1 MVEATIIWEMQFPW
15 VYYSPSKL
23 GWFCN
28 NCEECSDTG
37 DQYWKTNSRKY
48 DEHPH
53 LFFTEHIESSKHIQS
68 FKNNQEVKQILK
80 KGGIVRQILKGAKNK
95 TVKEKRDNR
104 KTAKNY

>member
-1 MVEATIIWEMQFPW
+1 MVEATIIWEMQFFW
-15 VYYSPSKL
+15 VYYSSSKV

-37 DQYWKTNSRKY
+37 DQYWKTIPRKY
-48 DEHPH
+48 DEHLH
-53 LFFTEHIESSKHIQS
+53 LFFTEHIESSKYIQS

-95 TVKEKRDNR
+95 TAKEKQDNR
-104 KTAKNY
+104 KPAKNY